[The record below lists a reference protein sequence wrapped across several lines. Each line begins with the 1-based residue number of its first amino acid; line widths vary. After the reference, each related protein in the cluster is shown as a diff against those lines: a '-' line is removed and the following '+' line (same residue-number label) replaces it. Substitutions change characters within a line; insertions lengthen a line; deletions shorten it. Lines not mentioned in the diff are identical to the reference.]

1 MTLMVARPPQS
12 PQTLSR
18 PTSTMLLTPYFLAL
32 VPFVAASGVH
42 KLKLQKLPSAASNPE
57 LESAYLAEKYGGA
70 PGSLV
75 QLPLMGSGGSG
86 RRVQRPSIKDGE
98 QLFWKQEQIKGG
110 HGVPLTSAS
119 IKLPHVDTGLQLTI
133 YP

>member
-1 MTLMVARPPQS
+1 
-12 PQTLSR
+12 
-18 PTSTMLLTPYFLAL
+18 MLLTPYFLAL

-98 QLFWKQEQIKGG
+98 QLFWTQEQHALCTHNCG
-110 HGVPLTSAS
+110 HLSVCMSGNGHQDARTSQVPRSVIARVNVAYLGE
-119 IKLPHVDTGLQLTI
+119 KKK
-133 YP
+133 